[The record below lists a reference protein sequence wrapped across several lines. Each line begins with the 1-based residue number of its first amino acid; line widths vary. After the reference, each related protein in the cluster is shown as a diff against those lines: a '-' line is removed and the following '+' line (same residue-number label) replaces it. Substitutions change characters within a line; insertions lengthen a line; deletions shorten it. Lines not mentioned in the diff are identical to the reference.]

1 MIKKNLYPKDPFDG
15 KYHLLIN
22 KRESVR
28 LKNCDNSKALI
39 EYLNDIEDIYEYIDE
54 FNLNKNHKM

>member
-15 KYHLLIN
+15 KYYLLIN

-28 LKNCDNSKALI
+28 LKNCNNSKALI